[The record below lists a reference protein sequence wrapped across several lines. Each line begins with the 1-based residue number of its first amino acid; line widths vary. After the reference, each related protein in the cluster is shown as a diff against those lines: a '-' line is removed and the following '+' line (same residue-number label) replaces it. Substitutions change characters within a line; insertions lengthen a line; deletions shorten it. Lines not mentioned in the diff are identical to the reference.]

1 VYRDYFNNLFKH
13 KIDQAFEKTDDT
25 GHTEMKTVSFDY
37 RFNNLCNFKCR
48 QCGDMLSS
56 SWEAEQ
62 RNHDMWSPERQPW
75 MATPLRQEIS
85 YFQDGQV
92 VLEFMDAVEQKRM
105 EEIYWVGGE
114 PLMWEIHWKAMSR
127 IIELQYTDKVYVRYN
142 TNLSRTEFRGQK
154 LFEMLPKFRDWQV
167 CASID
172 GTGEIGEYIRTG
184 LNYIK
189 FIKNFKEGL
198 AVARNKR
205 QMQLDFTIT
214 MPGLQEIRNMFDLS
228 QQLNAKL
235 LTKVTFAFDSQQ
247 IMSPMCLPKTLLNE
261 IVDECLDYIK
271 PRATPLQQSLVDV
284 LENMK
289 TRPTFWEEFPKAEIG
304 IRSGKERCEK
314 IDKIRKTDIKQILK
328 DKRLLEWWTSI

>member
-1 VYRDYFNNLFKH
+1 
-13 KIDQAFEKTDDT
+13 
-25 GHTEMKTVSFDY
+25 M
-37 RFNNLCNFKCR
+37 
-48 QCGDMLSS
+48 
-56 SWEAEQ
+56 
-62 RNHDMWSPERQPW
+62 
-75 MATPLRQEIS
+75 
-85 YFQDGQV
+85 
-92 VLEFMDAVEQKRM
+92 
-105 EEIYWVGGE
+105 
-114 PLMWEIHWKAMSR
+114 
-127 IIELQYTDKVYVRYN
+127 
-142 TNLSRTEFRGQK
+142 
-154 LFEMLPKFRDWQV
+154 

-184 LNYIK
+184 LNYDK
-189 FIKNFKEGL
+189 FIENFREGL
-198 AVARNKR
+198 AVAQNKR

-271 PRATPLQQSLVDV
+271 PRVTPLQQSLVDV

-304 IRSGKERCEK
+304 IRSGKQRCEK
-314 IDKIRKTDIKQILK
+314 IDGIRKTDIKQILK